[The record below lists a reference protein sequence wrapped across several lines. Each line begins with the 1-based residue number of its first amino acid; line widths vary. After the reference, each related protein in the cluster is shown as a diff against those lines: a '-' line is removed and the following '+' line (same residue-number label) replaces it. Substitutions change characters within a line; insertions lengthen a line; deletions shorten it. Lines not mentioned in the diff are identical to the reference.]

1 MRHLTR
7 SRIPRK
13 AESTNY
19 SIQVGEGILLRS
31 ALLYPFLL
39 CENCGAFFISGLD
52 FCLQDSDQREKARPT
67 SCLFPLA
74 GGWDLL
80 GRNEFALRR
89 GFGHGPNPSGRRP
102 RRRRPVG
109 RGWGYLAG
117 ETDEHGGTTW
127 VVLFFYFTHQASQY
141 IPCKRHGGL
150 PCLFLSSRYS
160 LGAIR
165 LLT

>member
-1 MRHLTR
+1 MPTAYKPLIFLNFSKFYNYTPTKGKRHD
-7 SRIPRK
+7 
-13 AESTNY
+13 
-19 SIQVGEGILLRS
+19 VGR
-31 ALLYPFLL
+31 
-39 CENCGAFFISGLD
+39 AFFLWPEDGTCSGEMNSPCAEGLGTAQTPRD
-52 FCLQDSDQREKARPT
+52 GVPDA
-67 SCLFPLA
+67 A
-74 GGWDLL
+74 G
-80 GRNEFALRR
+80 
-89 GFGHGPNPSGRRP
+89 
-102 RRRRPVG
+102 PVG